1 MDLLDLTKEPAI
13 QLRLSPGWSLGAT
26 ADGCR
31 LAARDGQG
39 REIELAE
46 YNPHHEN
53 ANRHL
58 ALGAP
63 LAALRALIPAAAGPQ
78 AAIAWLVLLRDWCRR
93 GLIEFPLVDDDAER
107 AVIVPQWSG
116 HFPALAAEEP
126 PAESGLHRFAYLR
139 DDDGVWLLE
148 SPLCPVRVRLA
159 GLSALKAPLV
169 RRALA
174 AAGFFDHG
182 DAGEH
187 AARRGALKQ
196 WEFHDLL
203 FHVRHRAGWHFDQV
217 GAAFPFIDQFDPPPA
232 LRPSWPGE
240 TIDLS
245 SAEHDAEKESF
256 ARISRRRKSA
266 RSYDETRP
274 IRLSEIGALLDRCA
288 RVRSTD
294 SQMVHG
300 DGAAVAMEFA
310 YRPYPGGGACYE
322 LEIYLLVDR
331 CDGLDSGAYHYDAGR
346 HRLTR
351 IRDRTAEVEEMIS
364 QAKMGAGN
372 QARPQ
377 VLLVISARFS
387 RVMWKYRSIAY
398 SLILRNTGALYHALY
413 LAATELGLAPCALGT
428 GDSALFARLTGL
440 DPLVEG
446 SVGEFMLG
454 GRPLEQNSDK
464 I

>member
-1 MDLLDLTKEPAI
+1 MLDLTKEPAI
-13 QLRLSPGWSLGAT
+13 RLRLGPGWRLGKS
-26 ADGCR
+26 ADGLR
-31 LAARDGQG
+31 LAARDPQG

-46 YNPHHEN
+46 YSPHYEN
-53 ANRHL
+53 ANRRL
-58 ALGAP
+58 AVGAP

-93 GLIEFPLVDDDAER
+93 GLIEFPLVDDDAEH
-107 AVIVPQWSG
+107 AVIVPQWSE
-116 HFPALAAEEP
+116 HVPALAAAEP
-126 PAESGLHRFAYLR
+126 PVECELHRFAYLR
-139 DDDGVWLLE
+139 ADGGGWLLE

-159 GLSALKAPLV
+159 DLSALKAPLV

-182 DAGEH
+182 DAEKH
-187 AARRGALKQ
+187 AARWGAQSQ

-203 FHVRHRAGWHFDQV
+203 FHVRHRVGWHLDQV
-217 GAAFPFIDQFDPPPA
+217 GAAFPFVGRFDPLPA

-240 TIDLS
+240 TIDLPA
-245 SAEHDAEKESF
+245 AERDGEPESF
-256 ARISRRRKSA
+256 AGISRRRRSA
-266 RSYDETRP
+266 RRYDETRP
-274 IRLSEIGALLDRCA
+274 IRLPEIGALLDRCV
-288 RVRSTD
+288 RVRSTR
-294 SQMVHG
+294 SEMIHG
-300 DGAAVAMEFA
+300 DGNAVALEFA
-310 YRPYPGGGACYE
+310 HRPYPSGGACNE

-351 IRDRTAEVEEMIS
+351 IRDCTAEVEEMIS

-398 SLILRNTGALYHALY
+398 GLILRNTGVLYHALY

-454 GRPLEQNSDK
+454 GRPLEQAPEQD
-464 I
+464 